1 MTNSELSERLDGL
14 AYVILALVADMDRRE
29 QINADLL
36 AKELAAVAARKRA
49 EAGLEIAAAI
59 IESLAE
65 QMRASKVRRLQ
76 MSVSEA

>member
-49 EAGLEIAAAI
+49 EAGLEIAAAT